1 MAFSPLKR
9 QLHSLQQQASE
20 ALLQV
25 PPPALSRRRP
35 HSLATGDT
43 VGLGDDAWF
52 RELVSDLNH
61 ICQQR
66 TDELQALKKQL
77 RSLQQ
82 AMVDAA
88 SSRPSLP
95 WEGPDSAAVAPL
107 ALGADV
113 LHKLQQAELDIA
125 AMDGRLEEAGR
136 AQQALRRALPA
147 ASPRPDVF
155 DESV

>member
-1 MAFSPLKR
+1 MLR
-9 QLHSLQQQASE
+9 R
-20 ALLQV
+20 LL
-25 PPPALSRRRP
+25 
-35 HSLATGDT
+35 
-43 VGLGDDAWF
+43 
-52 RELVSDLNH
+52 SDLSH
-61 ICQQR
+61 ISQQR

-82 AMVDAA
+82 AMVDTA

-125 AMDGRLEEAGR
+125 SLEGRLESTCR
-136 AQQALRRALPA
+136 AQQALRRALPS
-147 ASPRPDVF
+147 ASPRQPDF
-155 DESV
+155 EESV